1 MPIENLTP
9 WLLLAAS
16 FAASLSGLL
25 VHANK
30 PHDIERTSPQGAN
43 ATWTHRSIAC
53 ALYSLAGVM
62 LVATVFSWLHL
73 NAADIPFA
81 LPKHFDVGGAIALA
95 IIASAVAGAQSK
107 KRRAR
112 KSDERG

>member
-1 MPIENLTP
+1 MPIENITP
-9 WLLLAAS
+9 WLLLAACI
-16 FAASLSGLL
+16 AAGLSGLL

-30 PHDIERTSPQGAN
+30 PHDIECRSPQGAN
-43 ATWTHRSIAC
+43 ATWTHQAIAC
-53 ALYSLAGVM
+53 ALYSLSGVM
-62 LVATVFSWLHL
+62 LVAAVFSWLHW

-95 IIASAVAGAQSK
+95 IIASAIAGAQGK

-112 KSDERG
+112 KSDEHR